1 VTGDCNNG
9 EGTYLYSNAKYWGN
23 WKDGKREG
31 KGIMYFNDG
40 STMYQ
45 GNYSND
51 KRNGLGILY
60 WSDGNRYEGNWIDD
74 NRTGQGTF
82 YWKDGDKYVG
92 QFLNGQK
99 TENGVTTTKAIQR
112 GCISGDCNNGYGKW
126 NLENA
131 VYEGY
136 FKNGKREGKGKMV
149 FWDNST
155 YVGDYA
161 NGLKNGKGK
170 YEYVD
175 GSVYDGDWVD
185 NIKTGQ
191 GIYVWGKG
199 TDEGNRYEGSWVNN
213 NKTGYGIHTY
223 KKGKDEGDRYEG
235 DWFDDKRTG
244 FGKLTKKDGTI
255 QEGKWINDVFQGA
268 ELASSNTQVNTQ
280 EKNCDQAKK
289 KYLDQNPDV
298 AKNGMD
304 AWVHYTSY
312 GKKEGRKWPNC
323 SDESNSTTTNTPA
336 TDRYYNATSTSN
348 VSANKT
354 ESNYTFTKAPE
365 LKINYLDNR
374 KMCCCCDQTYSQY
387 KLRENIVTEEKIYYL
402 TEKLADFHQKNGNA
416 LLSKTKNET
425 QIQNDLSNLKSFLNT
440 TYPGNQMFI
449 SFSVDFWYN
458 SFMSGMMIF
467 NQGQNKTKPG
477 STERFVDK
485 YEIISPFCS
494 VRCKNDVRCK
504 SCH

>member
-1 VTGDCNNG
+1 MKKTICLFGLILSIVYSSNIYSQCVTGDCING

-23 WKDGKREG
+23 WKDGKAEG
-31 KGIMYFNDG
+31 TGVLYFNDG

-45 GNYSND
+45 GNFSND
-51 KRNGLGILY
+51 KKNGFGILY

-82 YWKDGDKYVG
+82 YWKNGDKYVG
-92 QFLNGQK
+92 QFLNGQT
-99 TENGVTTTKAIQR
+99 TENGATTIKAIQR
-112 GCISGDCNNGYGKW
+112 GCISGDCNNGYGKY
-126 NLENA
+126 NFENA

-136 FKNGKREGKGKMV
+136 FKNGEKEGRGKMT
-149 FWDNST
+149 FWDNAI
-155 YVGDYA
+155 YEGDCT
-161 NGLKNGKGK
+161 NGLRNGKGK
-170 YEYVD
+170 YTYID
-175 GSVYDGDWVD
+175 GAVYDGDWV
-185 NIKTGQ
+185 NSERTGK
-191 GIYVWGKG
+191 GVFIWGKG
-199 TDEGNRYEGSWVNN
+199 KWEGESYEGDLVNGYR
-213 NKTGYGIHTY
+213 TGYGKY
-223 KKGKDEGDRYEG
+223 
-235 DWFDDKRTG
+235 
-244 FGKLTKKDGTI
+244 TKKDGTI
-255 QEGKWINDVFQGA
+255 QEGKWLNNVFQGV

-289 KYLDQNPDV
+289 KYLEQNPDV

-323 SDESNSTTTNTPA
+323 SDESNFTTTNTPA
-336 TDRYYNATSTSN
+336 TDRYYNSTSTSN
-348 VSANKT
+348 VTANKT
-354 ESNYTFTKAPE
+354 VSNYTFTKAPE

-402 TEKLADFHQKNGNA
+402 TEKLADFHQQNGNA
-416 LLSKTKNET
+416 LFSKTKNET

-477 STERFVDK
+477 STERFVQK

-494 VRCKNDVRCK
+494 LRCKNDVRCK